1 MKGISKAKKILLI
14 DDHKLFVDGLI
25 MILESSD
32 NNFEVE
38 SSNDAQKVLLD
49 IESLAS
55 YDLILID
62 LYMPEF
68 SGFSFLTAM
77 RSQAV
82 NVIVAVISSSEKKFE
97 IERALSLGAQG
108 FIPKESSSEEF
119 IYAAQQLLENKR
131 YLPMNWLGE
140 IDWKSDCDDQSNM
153 PEVLTKRQ
161 IEVLELIRDGLQN
174 KQIALVLG
182 ISASSVKSHVEQ
194 LFKRLSVNNRTSC
207 VQIAQEMNL
216 I

>member
-1 MKGISKAKKILLI
+1 MKSARKTKKILLI
-14 DDHKLFVDGLI
+14 DDHKLFVDGLV
-25 MILESSD
+25 MILESSN
-32 NNFEVE
+32 NNFVVD
-38 SSNDAQKVLLD
+38 SCNNAQKALMD
-49 IESLAS
+49 TQSLSS

-62 LYMPEF
+62 LYMPRF
-68 SGFSFLTAM
+68 SGFSFLSAM
-77 RSQAV
+77 RAQAM

-97 IERALSLGAQG
+97 IERALGLGAQG
-108 FIPKESSSEEF
+108 FIPKESSSNEF

-131 YLPMNWLGE
+131 YLPMSWLGE
-140 IDWKSDCDDQSNM
+140 IDWKVDSDDKSDM

-182 ISASSVKSHVEQ
+182 ISASSVKGHVEQ
-194 LFKRLSVNNRTSC
+194 LFKKLSVNNRTSC
-207 VQIAQEMNL
+207 VQIAQEMRL